1 MKDGGCYPGELILAG
16 AKMEPPLDTNNHTDL
31 SASPESKEA
40 HQIYMGRG
48 AEATTPF
55 ISEPEQRQAL
65 LVGH

>member
-1 MKDGGCYPGELILAG
+1 MKDGGCYPGELSVAG
-16 AKMEPPLDTNNHTDL
+16 AKMESPLVTNNYTDL
-31 SASPESKEA
+31 SASPKSKEA

-48 AEATTPF
+48 AEAATPF

>member
-1 MKDGGCYPGELILAG
+1 MKDGGCYPGELSVAG
-16 AKMEPPLDTNNHTDL
+16 AKKESPLDTNNHTDL
-31 SASPESKEA
+31 SASPESK